1 MPREDVYVKPLDR
14 LGTEIGPDM
23 GPDIGRDRNPASDN
37 PVSDNPASN
46 RPVSSSPV
54 SNSPVSNRAALA
66 DVVGMLEGS
75 LAVLDRQGASLAA
88 AHLSMVLDL
97 MRKEIDGPV
106 PPEGIAGI
114 PATIQSTQLH

>member
-1 MPREDVYVKPLDR
+1 MKPLDR

-37 PVSDNPASN
+37 PVSDNPA
-46 RPVSSSPV
+46 

-114 PATIQSTQLH
+114 PATMQSTQLH

>member
-1 MPREDVYVKPLDR
+1 MKPLDR
-14 LGTEIGPDM
+14 IAMDRIGAEMGPDM
-23 GPDIGRDRNPASDN
+23 GPDRGPDIGTGIGQDSNPAQEKA
-37 PVSDNPASN
+37 V
-46 RPVSSSPV
+46 
-54 SNSPVSNRAALA
+54 LA

>member
-23 GPDIGRDRNPASDN
+23 GPDIGRDRNPAPDN

-46 RPVSSSPV
+46 RPAP
-54 SNSPVSNRAALA
+54 NRPVSNRAALA
-66 DVVGMLEGS
+66 DVVGMLEES

-97 MRKEIDGPV
+97 MRKEIDGPI

>member
-1 MPREDVYVKPLDR
+1 MKPLDR

-46 RPVSSSPV
+46 RPVSNSPV
-54 SNSPVSNRAALA
+54 SNSPAPNSPVSNRAALA

>member
-1 MPREDVYVKPLDR
+1 VKPLDR

-46 RPVSSSPV
+46 RPV